1 MKKLIIPTRRTV
13 KKYPIFIGHAL
24 IGKIA
29 ELIDVAGYSQILVVS
44 DDNTGKLF
52 DLKLRASHIS
62 LPSGENHKNFQS
74 VELILNKLHEMKADR
89 KTLVVN
95 LGGGN
100 ICDISSFAAS
110 IYMRGLDVLQIPTTL
125 LAQVDASI
133 GGKTGINFAG
143 VKNLVGTFQS
153 PIGVIIDLDLLKT
166 LPEREYLSGFA
177 EIIKHGLIFDKKY
190 FLSLRPSLKFS
201 GSELEKIIETS
212 CRIKA
217 RIVAADPN
225 EKNVRKIL
233 NFGHTIGH
241 AIEALSLENPKPLL
255 HGEAIFL
262 GMIVENRI
270 SYLSGLLKE
279 KDFLLVDEFLKK
291 IVKPVQLDTERILKK
306 ILFDKKNEFGHINFT
321 LLKAVGRAVYNQQV
335 DERIIIEALNY
346 ENN

>member
-13 KKYPIFIGHAL
+13 KEYPIFIGRAL
-24 IGKIA
+24 IGKIPK
-29 ELIDVAGYSQILVVS
+29 LIDLAGYSQILIVS
-44 DDNTGKLF
+44 DENTSKLF
-52 DLKLRASHIS
+52 NLKLEASHIS

-74 VELILNKLHEMKADR
+74 VELILNKLHDMKADR

-100 ICDISSFAAS
+100 ICDTSSFAAS

-143 VKNLVGTFQS
+143 VKNLVGTFKN
-153 PIGVIIDLDLLKT
+153 PIGVIIDVDLLKT

-190 FLSLRPSLKFS
+190 FSTLRSTLKFS
-201 GSELEKIIETS
+201 DSELEKIIERS
-212 CRIKA
+212 CQIKA
-217 RIVAADPN
+217 KIVAADPQ

-270 SYLSGLLKE
+270 SYISGLLNK
-279 KDFLLVDEFLKK
+279 KDFLIIDGFLRK

-306 ILFDKKNEFGHINFT
+306 ILFDKKNESGRINFT
-321 LLKAVGRAVYNQQV
+321 LLKALGRAIYNMEV
-335 DERIIIEALNY
+335 DEKIIIEALNY